1 MKLLLDT
8 HVFIWW
14 TSEPEKLSS
23 KVIDLCE
30 DSTNSLILSVASIW
44 EIQIK
49 LQLGEIKLYTPLR
62 DLIESQQRINNVKI
76 LPIELEHVL
85 ALENLPDY
93 HNDPFDRL
101 LIAQANAEN
110 TFLVTKDSV
119 FAEYPVKLIW

>member
-101 LIAQANAEN
+101 LIAQANSEN